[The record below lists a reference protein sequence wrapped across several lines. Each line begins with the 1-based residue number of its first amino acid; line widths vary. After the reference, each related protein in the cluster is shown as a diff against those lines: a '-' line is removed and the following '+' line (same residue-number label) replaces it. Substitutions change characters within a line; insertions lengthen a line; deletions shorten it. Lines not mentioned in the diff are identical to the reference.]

1 MKNRVIDI
9 GNSRFKSVL
18 FAGKEL
24 LEEAVFKDLEEEI
37 TSWGGLDFQK
47 CCVNFPEISIYLVG

>member
-24 LEEAVFKDLEEEI
+24 LEEAVFKDLE
-37 TSWGGLDFQK
+37 
-47 CCVNFPEISIYLVG
+47 